1 MSRFRKSEKR
11 EVPTLNTS
19 ALPDLIFTCLFFF
32 MIVTHFRPVS
42 VMTQLELPVATE
54 LQKLEEKSLLVYI
67 MIGHKDGNRSSDYD
81 IQLNSL
87 FVSLK
92 EMPEALK
99 NVEENVAPED
109 RNKRMVVM
117 RVDKDVPMGLVGDIK
132 KILREAGLL
141 TIHYSANKQT
151 RQTGQS

>member
-42 VMTQLELPVATE
+42 VMTQLELPAATE

-67 MIGHKDGNRSSDYD
+67 MVGHKPGNTSSGYD
-81 IQLNSL
+81 IQLNSQ
-87 FVSLK
+87 FVGLE
-92 EMPEALK
+92 EMPAALENLK
-99 NVEENVAPED
+99 ENVAPED
-109 RNKRMVVM
+109 RNKQVVVM
-117 RVDKDVPMGLVGDIK
+117 RIDKDVPMGLVGDIK
-132 KILREAGLL
+132 TVLKEAGLL
-141 TIHYSANKQT
+141 TIHYSAN
-151 RQTGQS
+151 RRSH